1 MHRFIPGL
9 NEEYLLQEHT
19 CEHTDHVESY
29 LRSRGAIGAYKSIL
43 VNTLTM
49 LRHTYRVEEHFL
61 LQEHTCE
68 HTDHVE
74 AYLRS
79 RGAIGAPRAYL

>member
-1 MHRFIPGL
+1 MNTPTMLRLTFGV
-9 NEEYLLQEHT
+9 EEHW
-19 CEHTDHVESY
+19 CS
-29 LRSRGAIGAYKSIL
+29 KSIL

-49 LRHTYRVEEHFL
+49 LRHTFGVEEHFL